1 MCHAATGKQFT
12 TVTARRARRFGRD
25 VLRCCRQA
33 IYDQNHL
40 LRSELLVAMCHATIA
55 WHIATSFCAESTRWT
70 YALDLRVVTP
80 SSSSEP
86 LTGCACRKRVT
97 CYAEEV
103 PVGEGLDP
111 PPAYGRRKDG
121 RHGRD
126 V

>member
-1 MCHAATGKQFT
+1 MCHAVTGKQFT
-12 TVTARRARRFGRD
+12 TVTARRIRRFGRD
-25 VLRCCRQA
+25 VPRCDSLAHRDHFLCRIYALDLRA
-33 IYDQNHL
+33 GP
-40 LRSELLVAMCHATIA
+40 
-55 WHIATSFCAESTRWT
+55 TRWT

>member
-1 MCHAATGKQFT
+1 MCHAAT
-12 TVTARRARRFGRD
+12 
-25 VLRCCRQA
+25 
-33 IYDQNHL
+33 
-40 LRSELLVAMCHATIA
+40 A
-55 WHIATSFCAESTRWT
+55 WHIATIFLCRI

-111 PPAYGRRKDG
+111 PPAYARRKDG

>member
-1 MCHAATGKQFT
+1 MCRAGAARQFT

-25 VLRCCRQA
+25 VPRCDSLAHRDHFLCR
-33 IYDQNHL
+33 I
-40 LRSELLVAMCHATIA
+40 
-55 WHIATSFCAESTRWT
+55 

-111 PPAYGRRKDG
+111 PPAYARRKDG

>member
-1 MCHAATGKQFT
+1 MRHAVAAWQFT

-25 VLRCCRQA
+25 VPCCDSLAHRDHFLCR
-33 IYDQNHL
+33 I
-40 LRSELLVAMCHATIA
+40 
-55 WHIATSFCAESTRWT
+55 

-80 SSSSEP
+80 SSSSGP

-97 CYAEEV
+97 CYAGEV

-111 PPAYGRRKDG
+111 PLAYARRKDG

>member
-1 MCHAATGKQFT
+1 MRHAVAAWQFT

-25 VLRCCRQA
+25 VPCCDSLAHRDHFLCR
-33 IYDQNHL
+33 I
-40 LRSELLVAMCHATIA
+40 
-55 WHIATSFCAESTRWT
+55 

-80 SSSSEP
+80 SSPSGP
-86 LTGCACRKRVT
+86 LTGCACRKRAT

-111 PPAYGRRKDG
+111 PPAYARRKDG